1 MNEELDA
8 RSVPEVLAALSAD
21 LRALISETAGLAR
34 SEISRASSALTTST
48 VGIIAG
54 AIVLLLGVAALAAA
68 LVLIG
73 IALGLYPWAAALLVG
88 LLLCGG
94 GAITIWVFLA
104 QLKTVDYNLTETR
117 RSVTETLTWL
127 KAQTLP

>member
-34 SEISRASSALTTST
+34 SEISRASSALTIST

>member
-34 SEISRASSALTTST
+34 SEISRASSALTIST

-94 GAITIWVFLA
+94 GAITVWVFLA

>member
-54 AIVLLLGVAALAAA
+54 AIVLLLGVAVLAAA